1 VRPGYRVTVAAESIQ
16 DLRFMEFDDK
26 GTLYVSQPGRGA
38 IVTLRLGTDGK
49 YTQVGEFVTGRQ
61 RVHGNEFS

>member
-1 VRPGYRVTVAAESIQ
+1 VVRPGYRVTLVAENIQ

-38 IVTLRLGTDGK
+38 IVTLRPGSDGK
-49 YTQVGEFVTGRQ
+49 YTQ
-61 RVHGNEFS
+61 SASL